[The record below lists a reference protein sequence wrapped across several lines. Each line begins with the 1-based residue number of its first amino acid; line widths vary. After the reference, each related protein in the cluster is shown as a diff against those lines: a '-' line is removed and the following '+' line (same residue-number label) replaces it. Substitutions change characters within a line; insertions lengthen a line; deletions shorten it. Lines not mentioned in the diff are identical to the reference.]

1 MPMSLSV
8 QVRVP
13 PPFNPTLADATPFV
27 TPALAPASPP
37 RNHAVEMS
45 SAALRERPNWRCR
58 FVDAWS
64 TSVKAVWM
72 LSELDVPVA
81 LSKADPRLNWLRSS
95 RNFVTALVVDSEA
108 MFA

>member
-1 MPMSLSV
+1 
-8 QVRVP
+8 
-13 PPFNPTLADATPFV
+13 
-27 TPALAPASPP
+27 
-37 RNHAVEMS
+37 MS

-64 TSVKAVWM
+64 TSLKAVWM
-72 LSELDVPVA
+72 LLELDVPVA

-95 RNFVTALVVDSEA
+95 RNFVTALVVDSVA